1 MKRMLYRNFEAN
13 ILSSKHWLHKF
24 RNLNLSSDII
34 IGKIGSK
41 KTQICVSCV
50 KGDTGIKVIP
60 K

>member
-1 MKRMLYRNFEAN
+1 MLYRNFEAN

-34 IGKIGSK
+34 IDKIGPK
-41 KTQICVSCV
+41 KTQICVSCA
-50 KGDTGIKVIP
+50 KGDRGIKVIP